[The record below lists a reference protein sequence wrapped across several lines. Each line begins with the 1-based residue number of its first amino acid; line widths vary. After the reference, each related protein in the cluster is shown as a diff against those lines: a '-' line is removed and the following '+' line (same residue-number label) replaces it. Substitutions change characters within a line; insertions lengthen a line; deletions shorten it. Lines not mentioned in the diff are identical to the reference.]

1 MVEMIQSTRKHR
13 LVLRKRKTR
22 RRHMKHPKKGGMM
35 TSNNNQNNNKQ
46 NIKPHLADGGTW
58 MKLTNAFLAKLRKA
72 RQTESIPD
80 NIPERLFEL
89 KYVESNA
96 NMDSTF
102 GQYIKWRLDTYAK
115 DNNLWYEDYSGY
127 INVYNLWDVFQII
140 VEEYD
145 SAGEEIPAK
154 MDGRRG
160 RMIDALEKEWE
171 MVVNKKRNIMSNNS
185 DSNNNSNNNN
195 FDRYMSHIPYVYGKT
210 LYNNGEQHIQIKN
223 MIRSMY
229 LK

>member
-1 MVEMIQSTRKHR
+1 MIQSTRKHR

-35 TSNNNQNNNKQ
+35 TSNNKKQ
-46 NIKPHLADGGTW
+46 NIKPHLADGDTW

-102 GQYIKWRLDTYAK
+102 GQYFKWRLDTYAK

-140 VEEYD
+140 EEEYD
-145 SAGEEIPAK
+145 SAGEEIPTK